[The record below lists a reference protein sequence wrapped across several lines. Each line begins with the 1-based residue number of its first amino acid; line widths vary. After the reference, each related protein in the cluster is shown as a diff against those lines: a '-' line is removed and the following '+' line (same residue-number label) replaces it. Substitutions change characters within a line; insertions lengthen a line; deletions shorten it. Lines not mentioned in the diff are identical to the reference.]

1 MIPAGSRVIVNAW
14 AIGREP
20 RYWGEDA
27 EEFKPERF
35 ADSSVDFTGSS
46 YEFLPFGAGRRM
58 CPGVSYSIPFLQMAF
73 VQLCYHFNWSLPEG
87 VAEVD
92 MTEADG
98 LGLRRK
104 SPLRLCAT
112 PFVPESV
119 C

>member
-1 MIPAGSRVIVNAW
+1 MIPAGSRIIVNAW
-14 AIGREP
+14 AIGRDS
-20 RYWGEDA
+20 RYWEDA
-27 EEFKPERF
+27 EEFRPERF
-35 ADSSVDFTGSS
+35 EDCAVDFMGSD

-58 CPGVSYSIPFLQMAF
+58 CPGISYAVPVLQMAL
-73 VQLCYHFNWSLPEG
+73 VQLCYHFDWSLPEG

-112 PFVPESV
+112 PFVSESKHD
-119 C
+119 